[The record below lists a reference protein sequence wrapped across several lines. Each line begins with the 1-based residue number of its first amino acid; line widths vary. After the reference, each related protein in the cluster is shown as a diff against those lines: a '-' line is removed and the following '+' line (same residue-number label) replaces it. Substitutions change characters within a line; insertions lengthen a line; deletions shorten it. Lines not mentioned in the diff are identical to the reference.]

1 MLIDYIN
8 PHLVQFQV
16 NTINWQDAVRKG
28 GALLINQKICTE
40 RYVEACIQAV
50 ETMGPYMVIS
60 PGIALA
66 HSRPEDGALKIG
78 MSIITLATPVCFGN
92 EANDPVKLLITFCGI
107 DHHSHIGMLQELASF
122 LMDDENQKILLT
134 VKTFNELMDYFK
146 TRKGMD

>member
-1 MLIDYIN
+1 MLIDYIDSR
-8 PHLVQFQV
+8 LIQFQV
-16 NTINWQDAVRKG
+16 TAVNWQDAVRKG
-28 GALLINQKICTE
+28 GALLVNQNICTE
-40 RYVEACIQAV
+40 CYVETCIQAI
-50 ETMGPYMVIS
+50 ESMGPYMVIS

-107 DHHSHIGMLQELASF
+107 DHHSHIEMLKELATF
-122 LMDDENQKILLT
+122 LMDDENQKFLLS

-146 TRKGMD
+146 TREGMI